1 MNQQELSKVPMRCN
15 SAATVLG
22 SFFASGCIPFAP
34 GTFGTLAAVPF
45 VWVTAQAGM
54 PVFIAVTLLVS
65 IIGIW
70 ICGESAKQ
78 LGVHDHGGIVW
89 DEVAGLYVTMLL
101 VPMNMLNLVLGFL
114 LFRLFDIWK
123 PFPIRLIDRRLKGGV
138 GIMADDLLAGFYA
151 GAILWL
157 ILFYTSG

>member
-1 MNQQELSKVPMRCN
+1 MS
-15 SAATVLG
+15 LG
-22 SFFASGCIPFAP
+22 FGSGLLPKAP

-65 IIGIW
+65 IVGIW

-101 VPMNMLNLVLGFL
+101 VPMNLLNLVLGFL